1 MGDAIDRQG
10 ADQRDRQSRGERYD
24 ELSGGGRSADTVSF
38 DRERDGD
45 DDLAEDQREHQDRGQ
60 SEAEDEVE

>member
-1 MGDAIDRQG
+1 MGNGIDRQDAG
-10 ADQRDRQSRGERYD
+10 QRDRQSRGERHD

-38 DRERDGD
+38 DRDRDGD
-45 DDLAEDQREHQDRGQ
+45 DEIAEDQRAHQDRGQ